1 MDDKLK
7 EMLDV
12 DVSKIAEE
20 GKKSNRSKLQ
30 KIIVFTVLAI
40 TIGIAVHFGLKES
53 AYKKAY
59 TLADEGNYTEA
70 IVAFENL
77 KGYRD
82 SKKNAE
88 KATLAEKFMDSTVR
102 NTQSVQL
109 SKGLSR
115 YKTVFADVD
124 FDTSFDWRTET
135 FIIQISSDN
144 LSKSDMEVTDELTSA
159 ILPSFMSLCHDIDKN
174 SQSIQTACKVSGG
187 YSVDCSI
194 ECIGTDGEL
203 LYSSLNGEEKTS
215 CIDIAATED
224 KLYGPSYQKMV
235 DAVDTENYAQCC
247 SIWDTLNANG
257 YYRLSYK
264 DISDYYYYAKVM
276 SAYISSEAVSL
287 SQLQSDLNNVSGD
300 FKDAK
305 DVRTKIAEIA
315 ESAKTALNGTYHKDS
330 CELEIGSESLSWKIV
345 SGSEKGNSLSAK
357 IDDYFIKNGKISQAH
372 AVEENSDGQ
381 EGINVTKTDSGV
393 KVTFDNSDDDAK
405 YGGSYLPGSAPV
417 EVKATKTSN
426 ASSTS
431 VTTKNGVIFGTSKNP
446 PANAVPLTDSAIQG
460 TWKSNVYNE
469 TDWDYQYFITF
480 SNGKFTREHY
490 NYIYEEYIQHNYN
503 NRESVDIGSYY
514 IDGANI
520 VVTYQNHSLWYN
532 GVVSG
537 QKTEVWPVSYVHS
550 GGIRFQ
556 NKVGGCFSY
565 YRYE

>member
-1 MDDKLK
+1 MDDKLR
-7 EMLDV
+7 ELLDA

-159 ILPSFMSLCHDIDKN
+159 ILPSFIALCHDIDRS

-203 LYSSLNGEEKTS
+203 LYSSQNGEEKTS

-235 DAVDTENYAQCC
+235 DAVDAKEYAKCYET
-247 SIWDTLNANG
+247 WDVLNADG
-257 YYRLSYK
+257 YYDLSYK
-264 DISDYYYYAKVM
+264 DISDYYYYARAM
-276 SAYISSEAVSL
+276 SAYTSSEAVSL

-305 DVRTKIAEIA
+305 DMGTKIAEIA

-330 CELEIGSESLSWKIV
+330 CELEIGSDSLSWKIV

-357 IDDYFIKNGKISQAH
+357 IDDYLITDGKVTQVH
-372 AVEENSDGQ
+372 AVREKSSDEQVG
-381 EGINVTKTDSGV
+381 VTVAKTNNGV
-393 KVTFDNSDDDAK
+393 KVTVDSSVDETK
-405 YGGSYLPGSAPV
+405 YGGMFLPGAAPV
-417 EVKATKTSN
+417 EVNIKKNNSTNNGGVSTAPVSVTGVLADIQGKWERDYVGKLTIRGNAYVWDGMSYYGGGKYGSIHETGTVVVGEKVGAYYYLVFN
-426 ASSTS
+426 ASQHKETNEQGKQ
-431 VTTKNGVIFGTSKNP
+431 VNP
-446 PANAVPLTDSAIQG
+446 QEKGGFALHAYYDDKGRAQ
-460 TWKSNVYNE
+460 
-469 TDWDYQYFITF
+469 IT
-480 SNGKFTREHY
+480 GYTR
-490 NYIYEEYIQHNYN
+490 
-503 NRESVDIGSYY
+503 
-514 IDGANI
+514 
-520 VVTYQNHSLWYN
+520 
-532 GVVSG
+532 
-537 QKTEVWPVSYVHS
+537 
-550 GGIRFQ
+550 IR
-556 NKVGGCFSY
+556 
-565 YRYE
+565 

>member
-1 MDDKLK
+1 MDDKLR
-7 EMLDV
+7 ELLDA

-159 ILPSFMSLCHDIDKN
+159 ILPSFIALCHDIDRSSK
-174 SQSIQTACKVSGG
+174 SIQTACKVSGG

-203 LYSSLNGEEKTS
+203 LYSSQNGEEKTS

-235 DAVDTENYAQCC
+235 DAVDAKEYAKCYET
-247 SIWDTLNANG
+247 WDVLNADG
-257 YYRLSYK
+257 YYDLSYK
-264 DISDYYYYAKVM
+264 DISDYYYYARAM
-276 SAYISSEAVSL
+276 SAYTSSEAVSL

-305 DVRTKIAEIA
+305 DMGTKIAEIA

-330 CELEIGSESLSWKIV
+330 CELEIGSDSLSWKIV

-357 IDDYFIKNGKISQAH
+357 IDDYLITDGKVTQVH
-372 AVEENSDGQ
+372 AVREKSSDEQVG
-381 EGINVTKTDSGV
+381 VTVAKTNNGV
-393 KVTFDNSDDDAK
+393 KVTVDSSVDETK
-405 YGGSYLPGSAPV
+405 YGGMFLPGAAPV
-417 EVKATKTSN
+417 EVNIKKNNSTNNGGVSTAPVSVTGVLADIQGKWERDYVGKLTIRGNAYVWDGMSYYGGGKYGSIHETGTVVVGEKVGAYYYLVFN
-426 ASSTS
+426 ASQHKETNEQGKQ
-431 VTTKNGVIFGTSKNP
+431 VNP
-446 PANAVPLTDSAIQG
+446 QEKGGFALHAYYDDKGRAQ
-460 TWKSNVYNE
+460 
-469 TDWDYQYFITF
+469 IT
-480 SNGKFTREHY
+480 GYTR
-490 NYIYEEYIQHNYN
+490 
-503 NRESVDIGSYY
+503 
-514 IDGANI
+514 
-520 VVTYQNHSLWYN
+520 
-532 GVVSG
+532 
-537 QKTEVWPVSYVHS
+537 
-550 GGIRFQ
+550 IR
-556 NKVGGCFSY
+556 
-565 YRYE
+565 